1 MNKNNISFS
10 LALMVLISVFFTASC
25 KKADIKFGEDFLDNN
40 VTQIFKTDSFTVDL
54 STVFIDS
61 FITSARGT
69 VLAGAY
75 TDPLFGRVTTKSFF
89 EIIPPIYNDQYA
101 NTSFDSISIILTP
114 NLNSYYG
121 DSTQPLNITIHE
133 LEDSIVFGENQYA
146 FYNTTSKFNTKPS
159 PLVSKD
165 VMVRP
170 LNGSPVEIR
179 LPDALGNDFLNR
191 LKSPT
196 DISMRSVAAF
206 LSYFKGM
213 RLSTNSNAKMIVGF
227 TDNVIVRLYYKKQ
240 DLITQNKYVDF
251 TLANKSHQFNNITI
265 NRTGAIQNLGPTNK
279 EIHSSLSGNAAYGQ
293 SSTGSMIKMKFPTL
307 KTLLKVPNFAKVLK
321 AALIISPLKGSYS
334 TTYYLPPVVR
344 LSNTNANNGIGND
357 LAYVTTAGSLAI
369 QLGLLNTDY
378 FLGENTQYQYDL
390 TEYVKEVLGNTNIIP
405 GEGLLF
411 IPPSPSF
418 ENLFSRVVVGNKNN
432 NLGKIEL
439 QIFYAA
445 VK

>member
-1 MNKNNISFS
+1 MF
-10 LALMVLISVFFTASC
+10 LITVFFTTSC
-25 KKADIKFGEDFLDNN
+25 KKADIKFGEDFLDNS

-89 EIIPPIYNDQYA
+89 EIIPPIYIDQYA

-114 NLNSYYG
+114 NFNSYYG
-121 DSTQPLNITIHE
+121 DSTQPLNIAIHE
-133 LEDSIVFGENQYA
+133 LEDSIVFAENQFA
-146 FYNTTSKFNTKPS
+146 FYNTTAKFNTKTT

-170 LNGSPVEIR
+170 LNGSPVEIK
-179 LPDALGNDFLNR
+179 LPDALGIDFLSK
-191 LKSPT
+191 LKNPT
-196 DISMRSVAAF
+196 DNTMKSAAAF

-213 RLSTNSNAKMIVGF
+213 RISTNSNAKMIVGF
-227 TDNVIVRLYYKKQ
+227 TDGVIVRLYYKKQ
-240 DLITQNKYVDF
+240 DLITQNKHVDF
-251 TLANKSHQFNNITI
+251 TLANKSHQFNNISI
-265 NRTGAIQNLGPTNK
+265 NRTGAIQSLGSNNK
-279 EIHSSLSGNAAYGQ
+279 EIHSSLTGNAAYGQ
-293 SSTGSMIKMKFPTL
+293 SATGSMIKMRFPTL

-334 TTYYLPPVVR
+334 TTYYLPPVLR

-369 QLGLLNTDY
+369 QLGLLQTDY
-378 FLGENTQYQYDL
+378 FLGENTSYQYDL
-390 TEYVKEVLGNTNIIP
+390 TEYVKEIISNSNIIP

-411 IPPSPSF
+411 IPPKPSF
-418 ENLFSRVVVGNKNN
+418 ENHFSRVVIGNKYN